1 MGALAQLASTTLA
14 VEPGKSINTAVTIRN
29 NGSVVDRFT
38 FEALG
43 PAAEWVTFAPDS
55 LSLFPEASGTV
66 NVVIAPPRSSAVAA
80 GTIPFGVKV
89 TSTEDPEGGAAE
101 EGTLDVAPF
110 SDVSLE
116 LLPRIVHGRRVGLAR
131 LAVDNR
137 SNIPY
142 DADVS
147 GVDPA
152 AVLGFAFRPAAVAIP
167 PGGAEIVKLRIKPIK
182 TFWRGVATNK
192 PFKLELTSATEPH
205 PPKVSADGSMLQEAL
220 LPRWVMAAIA
230 ALIALAAILVI
241 LWFAFLKPQIHDTAV
256 NAAKNQLANAG
267 ITPGSGSSGGGS
279 GGGGAGSG
287 TSSGSGS
294 STQATTATTVGSTS
308 AVGSSTPS
316 SSGVTVNRSGV
327 ASGNG
332 NQVLFTVPSGHTLQI
347 TDMLIQNAAGDNGT
361 LSLARGGSVLMQ
373 WSMADFRDLDY
384 HWVSPVLFTSGST
397 VVMSVSGC
405 TNACHP
411 ALYYAGMLE
420 NG

>member
-1 MGALAQLASTTLA
+1 MGALVQLASTTLA
-14 VEPGKSINTAVTIRN
+14 VEPGRSITTAVTIRN

-43 PAAEWVTFAPDS
+43 PAAEWVTFAPDT

-66 NVVIAPPRSSAVAA
+66 NVVISPPRSSAVAA
-80 GTIPFGVKV
+80 GTVPFGVKV
-89 TSTEDPEGGAAE
+89 SSTEDPEGGAAD

-116 LLPRIVHGRRVGLAR
+116 LLPRIVHGRRAGLAR

-142 DADVS
+142 NAEIV
-147 GVDPA
+147 GVDA
-152 AVLGFAFRPAAVAIP
+152 AAALAFGFRPAAVAIP
-167 PGGAEIVKLRIKPIK
+167 PGGAEIVKVRVRPIK

-192 PFKLELTSATEPH
+192 PFKLELTSDTPPH

-230 ALIALAAILVI
+230 ALIALAVILVI

-256 NAAKNQLANAG
+256 NAAKSQLASAG
-267 ITPGSGSSGGGS
+267 ITPAN
-279 GGGGAGSG
+279 AGNSTTPPP
-287 TSSGSGS
+287 TSNTGS
-294 STQATTATTVGSTS
+294 STQGSTSTTLGSTS
-308 AVGSSTPS
+308 AVGSTTPS
-316 SSGVTVNRSGV
+316 SSSVTINRSGV

-332 NQVLFTVPSGHTLQI
+332 NQVLYTVPSGHTLQI

-384 HWVSPVLFTSGST
+384 HWVSPVLFTAGNT

-405 TNACHP
+405 TNTCHP
-411 ALYYAGMLE
+411 ALYYAGMLV

>member
-1 MGALAQLASTTLA
+1 MGALAQLASNTLA
-14 VEPGKSINTAVTIRN
+14 VEPGRSITTAVTIRN

-43 PAAEWVTFAPDS
+43 PAAEWVTFAPES

-66 NVVIAPPRSSAVAA
+66 NVVIAPPRTSAVAA
-80 GTIPFGVKV
+80 GTVPFGVKV
-89 TSTEDPEGGAAE
+89 TSAEDPEGSAAD

-116 LLPRIVHGRRVGLAR
+116 LLPRIVHGRRVGLVR

-137 SNIPY
+137 SNITY
-142 DADVS
+142 DADLS
-147 GVDPA
+147 GTDPSA
-152 AVLGFAFRPAAVAIP
+152 ALGFAFHPAAVSIP
-167 PGGAEIVKLRIKPIK
+167 PGGAEIVKVRIRPFK

-192 PFKLELTSATEPH
+192 NFKVESTSATPPH
-205 PPKVSADGSMLQEAL
+205 PPKTGADGSMLQEAL
-220 LPRWVMAAIA
+220 LPRWVMTAIA

-256 NAAKNQLANAG
+256 NAAKDQLANAG
-267 ITPGSGSSGGGS
+267 ITPGSGSGSSGSS
-279 GGGGAGSG
+279 GGGGSPSG
-287 TSSGSGS
+287 GSGS
-294 STQATTATTVGSTS
+294 SSQATTPTSLGSSS

-316 SSGVTVNRSGV
+316 SPGVTVNRSGV

-347 TDMLIQNAAGDNGT
+347 TDMLVQNAAGDNGT

-411 ALYYAGMLE
+411 ALYYAGMLV

>member
-1 MGALAQLASTTLA
+1 MGALAQLASSELA
-14 VEPGKSINTAVTIRN
+14 VEPGRSVTTAVTVRN
-29 NGSVVDRFT
+29 NGSVVDRYT

-66 NVVIAPPRSSAVAA
+66 NVVIAPPRTSAVAA
-80 GTIPFGVKV
+80 GTVPFGVKV
-89 TSTEDPEGGAAE
+89 ISAEDPEGGTAE

-116 LLPRIVHGRRVGLAR
+116 LMPRIVHGRRAGLAR

-147 GVDPA
+147 GVDPG
-152 AVLGFAFRPAAVAIP
+152 AVLGFAFRPAAVSIP
-167 PGGAEIVKLRIKPIK
+167 AGGAEIVKVRIKPIK
-182 TFWRGVATNK
+182 TFWRGVPANK
-192 PFKLELTSATEPH
+192 PFKLELNSSTAPH
-205 PPKVSADGSMLQEAL
+205 PPKTNADGSLLQEAL
-220 LPRWVMAAIA
+220 LPRWAMAALA
-230 ALIALAAILVI
+230 ALIVLAAILVI

-256 NAAKNQLANAG
+256 NAAKDQLANAG
-267 ITPGSGSSGGGS
+267 ITPASTGSSGGG
-279 GGGGAGSG
+279 GGGGGGSG
-287 TSSGSGS
+287 TGSGS
-294 STQATTATTVGSTS
+294 STQSSTPTTLGTSS
-308 AVGSSTPS
+308 AVGSGTPS

-327 ASGNG
+327 ANGNG
-332 NQVLFTVPSGHTLQI
+332 NQVLYTVPAGHTLQI

-361 LSLARGGSVLMQ
+361 LSLARGGSILMQ
-373 WSMADFRDLDY
+373 WTMANFRDLDY
-384 HWVSPVLFTSGST
+384 HWVSPVLFTPGST

-405 TNACHP
+405 TNPCHP
-411 ALYYAGMLE
+411 ALYYAGTLV